1 MTTAPAK
8 APPLTP
14 AAPAKVPPIAP
25 AAPEQTRQPRK
36 FTVAEYYRLAE
47 VGILQPDE
55 RVELIAGEIIVMAPI
70 GIRHAGEVDRLTRL
84 FHRHGGDQFI
94 TRVQNPIRL
103 GEHYEPGPDLAILRF
118 REDEYFD
125 AHPGPDDILAVVEVS
140 DTTLAYDR
148 EVKSKLYAA
157 AGIPEMLLMN
167 LPEDCLE
174 HSTNPGP
181 DGYARHIIYRRG
193 DKIRLLALP
202 DLEFAVTDLLPPCP
216 AAAEPPPSE

>member
-1 MTTAPAK
+1 MTTAPPK
-8 APPLTP
+8 APPAAADPATP
-14 AAPAKVPPIAP
+14 QKAR
-25 AAPEQTRQPRK
+25 QTRK

-47 VGILQPDE
+47 AGILQHTE
-55 RVELIAGEIIVMAPI
+55 RVELIEGEIVLMAPI

-103 GEHYEPGPDLAILRF
+103 GEHCEPEPDLAILRF

-140 DTTLAYDR
+140 DTTLDYDR
-148 EVKSKLYAA
+148 EIKSKLYAA

-167 LPEDCLE
+167 LPDDCLE
-174 HSTNPGP
+174 HLTNPGP
-181 DGYARHIIYRRG
+181 DGYAQRTIYRRG
-193 DKIRLLALP
+193 DKIRLVSLP
-202 DLEFAVTDLLPPCP
+202 DLEFAVDDLLPPRP
-216 AAAEPPPSE
+216 ADTEPTQ